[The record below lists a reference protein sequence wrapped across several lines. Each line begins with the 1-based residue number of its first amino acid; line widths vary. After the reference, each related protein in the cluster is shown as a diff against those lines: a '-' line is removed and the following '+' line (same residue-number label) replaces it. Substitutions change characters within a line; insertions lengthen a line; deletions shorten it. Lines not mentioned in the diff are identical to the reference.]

1 MRFMKSSAPRL
12 LPLLRS
18 RTQGDIFARL
28 FLEPEH
34 ERSISELAEEVG
46 ASPSQVLREVNRL
59 EEAGLV
65 KTSRRGHSRL
75 IKVHTDNPVY
85 PPLSELLAVTFGAVP
100 VLKSFLEEVE
110 GIEEAFIFGSWAA
123 RYAERAGP
131 VPDDID
137 VMVIGPADRDV
148 LYDIGTEAGRT
159 LHRDV
164 NIRRM
169 TREVWKQDENAP
181 FRQTIEG
188 RPTVPLI
195 GRDGS
200 E

>member
-1 MRFMKSSAPRL
+1 MKTSAPML

-18 RTQGDIFARL
+18 RTQGDLIAHLLLSPDR
-28 FLEPEH
+28 EI
-34 ERSISELAEEVG
+34 SISQLAEETG
-46 ASPSQVLREVNRL
+46 TSPAQAMREVNRL

-65 KTSRRGHSRL
+65 STVRRGHSRL
-75 IKVHTDNPVY
+75 IKVNTDNPVFG
-85 PPLSELLAVTFGAVP
+85 PLSELMAVTFGAVP
-100 VLKSFLEEVE
+100 VLKALLEPVD

-123 RYAERAGP
+123 RYTEHAGAIP
-131 VPDDID
+131 ADID
-137 VMVIGPADRDV
+137 VMVIGPADRDA

-169 TREVWKQDENAP
+169 TRDVWEQEQNAP

-188 RPTVPLI
+188 RAIVPLI
-195 GRDGS
+195 ERDGS